1 MKRAKGRFSKSNG
14 RSKTTKL
21 VLIDVGTGS
30 GDAWQVPLKISA
42 VSPVRII
49 PGGVVT
55 KILCER
61 DIQLRLT
68 RVVQSP
74 VEQLGFVL
82 PNMTINHF

>member
-1 MKRAKGRFSKSNG
+1 MFMKRAKGRFNK
-14 RSKTTKL
+14 
-21 VLIDVGTGS
+21 GS
-30 GDAWQVPLKISA
+30 GKSTKRICIEVMTGGGVEWQVPLKFSA

-55 KILCER
+55 KILCEQ

-74 VEQLGFVL
+74 VEQLGFCVA
-82 PNMTINHF
+82 